1 MEKKD
6 ITLKELILEVK
17 SISKFLISKWV
28 IISSIGL
35 LGASVGLTVSIL
47 AKPFY
52 VASLKFVIDEDKK
65 GGGGLASLASSF
77 GLGGVT
83 GGTSLYSSPN
93 IIEFLKTR
101 SMVEKTLLK
110 PVNENKF
117 KNTTYANLYIKH
129 SGLQKTWDNIPELKN
144 ISFSVG
150 EKRENFSRIKD
161 SLLGVVYSQ
170 FLDGELTV
178 TQPNEDNSIIVIN
191 VSTQSEVFSK
201 NFPTELISLASTH
214 YTETKTKKAKSS
226 VDIIQKQVDSIRTE
240 LYSSIGS
247 AASASD
253 QIFGLNPT
261 MNVQRVPSAKQQ
273 TEVKVNGVIL
283 EELVKNLEISKMNL
297 LNETPIINIIDEP
310 IYPLTI
316 ERIRKIKGILI
327 GGIISGFLIIV
338 FLLVRRFF
346 KNLGI

>member
-1 MEKKD
+1 MEKKEVS
-6 ITLKELILEVK
+6 LKELIFEIK
-17 SISKFLISKWV
+17 NIFNFLINRWKLIV
-28 IISSIGL
+28 ITAG
-35 LGASVGLTVSIL
+35 LGATVGLCISIFSKPNYVS
-47 AKPFY
+47 
-52 VASLKFVIDEDKK
+52 SLKFVIDEEKK
-65 GGGGLASLASSF
+65 GGGLASIASSF
-77 GLGGVT
+77 GLGGVA
-83 GGTSLYSSPN
+83 GGTSLFSSPN

-101 SMVEKTLLK
+101 SMVEKTLLR
-110 PVNENKF
+110 PVSEKKYN
-117 KNTTYANLYIKH
+117 NTAYANLYIRE
-129 SGLQKTWDNIPELKN
+129 SGLYEKWNSIPELKN

-150 EKRENFSRIKD
+150 ENREKFSRVKD
-161 SLLGVVYSQ
+161 SLLGVVYGR

-191 VSTQSEVFSK
+191 VSTKSEVFSK
-201 NFPTELISLASTH
+201 NFPTELINLASTY

-226 VDIIQKQVDSIRTE
+226 VDVLQKQVDSIRTE
-240 LYSSIGS
+240 LYSSMGS

-346 KNLGI
+346 KNLGV